1 MPVADE
7 RIAMTAEA
15 KARLEDFL
23 RARNDWRARCALC
36 GVDLL
41 GSLAEIS
48 EHAAGHR
55 ESHAGS

>member
-1 MPVADE
+1 
-7 RIAMTAEA
+7 MTAEA